1 MTKVFKFLKSC
12 PLFLVLAVAG
22 LSTVHAEE
30 NKEYAAEARAITKSF
45 AMSLKAELIGAMK
58 SGGPVKAMGVC
69 NMKAQDIT
77 ADASE
82 KSNWRV
88 ARTSL
93 KLRNPANE
101 PDSWEIKVL
110 EEFEKKRAAGADPK
124 TLEHFEVTT
133 YEDKKSFRY
142 MKAIPTGG
150 PCISCHGGNNVKP
163 EVEALIKD
171 LYPDDKARGFQKGDL
186 RGAFTLVK
194 PLK

>member
-1 MTKVFKFLKSC
+1 M
-12 PLFLVLAVAG
+12 AVVV
-22 LSTVHAEE
+22 SSFSMVHATDNAEH
-30 NKEYAAEARAITKSF
+30 AAQARAITKSF
-45 AMSLKAELIGAMK
+45 AMSLKAELVGAMK

-101 PDSWEIKVL
+101 PDAWEIKVL
-110 EEFEKKRAAGADPK
+110 EDFEKKRSAGADPK
-124 TLEHFEVTT
+124 TLEYFEVAT
-133 YEDKKSFRY
+133 YDDKKSFRY

-150 PCISCHGGNNVKP
+150 PCLSCHGGSNVKP
-163 EVEALIKD
+163 EVEALLKD
-171 LYPDDKARGFQKGDL
+171 LYPGDKARGFQKGDL

-194 PLK
+194 PLE